1 MEHMFN
7 LIIDLLQILRLV
19 ITGVHME
26 IQIHILE
33 KEEQE
38 DLAELFR

>member
-1 MEHMFN
+1 MEHMFS
-7 LIIDLLQILRLV
+7 LITDPLQIPRLV
-19 ITGVHME
+19 TTGAHME